1 MILKILVNYRFQN
14 ICKGD
19 KKMERMRY
27 LLCLFIYALKEKEK
41 ISINT
46 LFRYVYIYSVSSDYL
61 LNEKKNDEEVI
72 IDKNIGIGNY
82 AVLLEALQS
91 LNENLMIT
99 KVDAAN
105 IKALDKI
112 YNFVEQLLE
121 QERVRVELNHIIYF
135 VGVVSNYS
143 EDVILSIF
151 YKEPNVEY
159 ASNRNE
165 SVVKLSNNKLNKL
178 LLDFENVANNE
189 CGKNLEKYDVF
200 TAWLDYVFEEYVQEK
215 VE

>member
-1 MILKILVNYRFQN
+1 
-14 ICKGD
+14 
-19 KKMERMRY
+19 MERMRY
-27 LLCLFIYALKEKEK
+27 LLCLFIYALKEKKK

-61 LNEKKNDEEVI
+61 LNEKKNNGEVI
-72 IDKNIGIGNY
+72 IDKNIGIGDY
-82 AVLLEALQS
+82 AVLLDALQS

-105 IKALDKI
+105 IKALDEI
-112 YNFVEQLLE
+112 YDFVERLLE
-121 QERVRVELNHIIYF
+121 QERVKVELNHIIYF

-143 EDVILSIF
+143 EDVILSVF

-165 SVVKLSNNKLNKL
+165 CVVKLSNNRLNKL
-178 LLDFENVANNE
+178 LSDFENVANNE

-200 TAWLDYVFEEYVQEK
+200 TALLDYVFEEYVQEK